1 VATGLLLLDK
11 PAGIT
16 SNRALQD
23 VRRLFANAKAGH
35 CGTLDPLATGL
46 LLLCFG
52 KATKAAGRL
61 TAMDKTYRATL
72 TLGVTTDSG
81 DAEGTVTAR
90 REVAVGATEVAAALG
105 RFRGEILQVPPMF
118 SAIKRGGQPLYKLAR
133 RGISVPREPRRVT
146 VRRLDLLG
154 VDGAMVRVELT
165 VTSGFYVRSFAADLG
180 EVLGCGAALSALRRT
195 AVGPFTVA
203 EAHTA
208 TAIAALP
215 AGRAREALLVKV
227 GDG

>member
-1 VATGLLLLDK
+1 MATGLLLLDK

-16 SNRALQD
+16 SNRALQN

-72 TLGVTTDSG
+72 TLGVTTDSF
-81 DAEGTVTAR
+81 DADGTVTAR
-90 REVAVGATEVAAALG
+90 REVAAGAAEVAAALG

-118 SAIKRGGQPLYKLAR
+118 SALKRGGQPLYKLAR

-146 VRRLDLLG
+146 VRRLALLG
-154 VDGAMVRVELT
+154 VDGAMVKVELT

-195 AVGPFTVA
+195 EVGPFTVT

-208 TAIAALP
+208 AAIAALP
-215 AGRAREALLVKV
+215 AGRARESLLVKV

>member
-1 VATGLLLLDK
+1 
-11 PAGIT
+11 
-16 SNRALQD
+16 
-23 VRRLFANAKAGH
+23 
-35 CGTLDPLATGL
+35 
-46 LLLCFG
+46 
-52 KATKAAGRL
+52 
-61 TAMDKTYRATL
+61 
-72 TLGVTTDSG
+72 
-81 DAEGTVTAR
+81 
-90 REVAVGATEVAAALG
+90 
-105 RFRGEILQVPPMF
+105 MF